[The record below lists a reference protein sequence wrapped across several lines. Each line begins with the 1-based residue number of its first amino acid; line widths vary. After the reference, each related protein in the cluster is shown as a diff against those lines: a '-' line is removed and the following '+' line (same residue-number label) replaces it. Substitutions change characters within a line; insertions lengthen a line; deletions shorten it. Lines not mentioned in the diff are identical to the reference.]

1 MATTIQ
7 IDERTKLLLDKLKV
21 HYRQS
26 YNELIETMAKEKAN
40 QKKGNVLR
48 ETFGTAKFK
57 KSTKQMMK
65 ETDEELYDI

>member
-26 YNELIETMAKEKAN
+26 YNELIENMAKEKAN

-48 ETFGTAKFK
+48 ETFGKHKFSK
-57 KSTKQMMK
+57 PIKQLM
-65 ETDEELYDI
+65 LFV